1 MVAEPFPGSNSGP
14 GPRPGPAL
22 RAGASGAG
30 APRAGDPGAG
40 DPGVGAPG
48 PGIAGGGP
56 PGPEEH
62 RPAAVTLDL
71 ELSRGGRGASVRIE
85 IHDRQPNRTALLAL
99 HGGLDWAAVSRLG
112 RALEDLAERGVGQVL
127 LDCSHLDHI
136 DYRLVPA
143 LVERLERF
151 ETRAGLVVCGLSHY
165 VRDLFRLAG
174 CDARLRC
181 WPTASDLLPQPASVE
196 PGRECAS

>member
-1 MVAEPFPGSNSGP
+1 
-14 GPRPGPAL
+14 
-22 RAGASGAG
+22 
-30 APRAGDPGAG
+30 
-40 DPGVGAPG
+40 
-48 PGIAGGGP
+48 
-56 PGPEEH
+56 
-62 RPAAVTLDL
+62 
-71 ELSRGGRGASVRIE
+71 
-85 IHDRQPNRTALLAL
+85 
-99 HGGLDWAAVSRLG
+99 
-112 RALEDLAERGVGQVL
+112 ERGVSQVL

-151 ETRAGLVVCGLSHY
+151 EARAGVVVCGLSHY

-196 PGRECAS
+196 PGRASASAARCSTSGSRRASWTTRRAG

>member
-1 MVAEPFPGSNSGP
+1 MVAGPIPGSGSGT
-14 GPRPGPAL
+14 RPAL
-22 RAGASGAG
+22 G
-30 APRAGDPGAG
+30 AGDPGAG
-40 DPGVGAPG
+40 DLGVGDPGVGDPGVSAPG
-48 PGIAGGGP
+48 PGVRGGDP
-56 PGPEEH
+56 PGAEEH

-85 IHDRQPNRTALLAL
+85 IHDRQPIRTALLAL

-151 ETRAGLVVCGLSHY
+151 ETRAGVVVCGLSHY

-181 WPTASDLLPQPASVE
+181 WPTASDLLPQPASPE

>member
-1 MVAEPFPGSNSGP
+1 MVAGPFPGSGSGT
-14 GPRPGPAL
+14 RPAL
-22 RAGASGAG
+22 G
-30 APRAGDPGAG
+30 AGDPGADVPGTG
-40 DPGVGAPG
+40 DPGADVPGADVR
-48 PGIAGGGP
+48 GGDP
-56 PGPEEH
+56 PGAEH
-62 RPAAVTLDL
+62 RP
-71 ELSRGGRGASVRIE
+71 
-85 IHDRQPNRTALLAL
+85 
-99 HGGLDWAAVSRLG
+99 AAVSRLG
-112 RALEDLAERGVGQVL
+112 RALEDLAERGVSQVL

-151 ETRAGLVVCGLSHY
+151 EARAGVVVCGLSHY

-181 WPTASDLLPQPASVE
+181 WPTASDLLPQPASPE

>member
-1 MVAEPFPGSNSGP
+1 MVAGPFPV
-14 GPRPGPAL
+14 
-22 RAGASGAG
+22 
-30 APRAGDPGAG
+30 PGAG
-40 DPGVGAPG
+40 DGA
-48 PGIAGGGP
+48 
-56 PGPEEH
+56 GPEPRAGTTGAGPRGGNAHGAMEH

-151 ETRAGLVVCGLSHY
+151 EARAGLVVCGLSHY

-181 WPTASDLLPQPASVE
+181 WPTA
-196 PGRECAS
+196 

>member
-1 MVAEPFPGSNSGP
+1 MVAGPFPGSNSGP
-14 GPRPGPAL
+14 GPGPGPTL
-22 RAGASGAG
+22 
-30 APRAGDPGAG
+30 RAGDPGVSA
-40 DPGVGAPG
+40 
-48 PGIAGGGP
+48 

-85 IHDRQPNRTALLAL
+85 IHDRQPIRTALLAL